1 MQQQQQQQ
9 QQQQPGVLPSLMD
22 IVPRA
27 PHQGSSVV
35 TATVAPTNAL
45 PVFSDAS
52 VATQHFAPPVMY
64 NNPQAS
70 QLVSTRE

>member
-35 TATVAPTNAL
+35 TATGAL
-45 PVFSDAS
+45 PVFSDAN